1 MRPKREER
9 GEVVVGSERDKG
21 RFYQKQL
28 PIEQNRRIVCGM
40 QNSLPVWESG
50 ETDEFSF
57 FFSSLK
63 RGASPLQIRC
73 EPRLIDVNT
82 EIMVIFIEQI
92 HRFAN

>member
-57 FFSSLK
+57 
-63 RGASPLQIRC
+63 
-73 EPRLIDVNT
+73 
-82 EIMVIFIEQI
+82 
-92 HRFAN
+92 

>member
-57 FFSSLK
+57 FFFFK
-63 RGASPLQIRC
+63 EGREPSPNTLRAAIDRC
-73 EPRLIDVNT
+73 
-82 EIMVIFIEQI
+82 
-92 HRFAN
+92 